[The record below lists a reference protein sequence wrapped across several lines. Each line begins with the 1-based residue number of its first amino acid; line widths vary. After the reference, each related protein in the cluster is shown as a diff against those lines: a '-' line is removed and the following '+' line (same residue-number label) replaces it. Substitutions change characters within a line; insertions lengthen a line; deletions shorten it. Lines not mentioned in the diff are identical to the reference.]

1 MGGSQQ
7 ESTHPALLKQD
18 GEPASTAQPL
28 SKQEGQEEPAIPI
41 WLNTMVSVR
50 AFLSLQR
57 SNLRL
62 AVGD

>member
-1 MGGSQQ
+1 M
-7 ESTHPALLKQD
+7 
-18 GEPASTAQPL
+18 STAQPL

-41 WLNTMVSVR
+41 WLNTMVSVT
-50 AFLSLQR
+50 AFLSLQL